1 MHRIFEWW
9 TTYHDWAS
17 NLDTL
22 GRFWIITGSLLLLTI
37 YAEIDSWSVDGGKV
51 SPKPVKANKRNDRPN

>member
-22 GRFWIITGSLLLLTI
+22 GRFWIIMLLTI
-37 YAEIDSWSVDGGKV
+37 YAEIDSCSADSGKLL
-51 SPKPVKANKRNDRPN
+51 PKPFKANKRSDRPD